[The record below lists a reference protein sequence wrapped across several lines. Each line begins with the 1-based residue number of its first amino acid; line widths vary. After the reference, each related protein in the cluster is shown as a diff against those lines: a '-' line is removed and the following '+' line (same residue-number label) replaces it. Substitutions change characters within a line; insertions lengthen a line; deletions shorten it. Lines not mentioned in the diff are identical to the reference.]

1 MPGPRLAVLYEHNEW
16 FKPLFAELERRRIAF
31 VPLYAGEM
39 SYDPAQRTF
48 PYPLVFNRM
57 SPSSYLRGHGQATFF
72 CRDFLRYLE
81 NAGVRVINGW
91 HSYMTET
98 SKCAQ
103 IEIFERLRLRY
114 PRTFAVN
121 HPSQIL
127 EAAARLQFPIVV
139 KPNVGGSGAKIQ
151 HFPARPEL
159 ERALEAG
166 AIEMGFDNTALVQEF
181 LPARGGAIVR
191 VEVLDG
197 KFLYAIRV
205 VAPPTGNFN
214 LCPAD
219 ICQDEP
225 AAGAAGGG
233 AKKSSSAAAEAKGAP
248 MTEFCPVAPAE
259 KRRLHIEAYK
269 PSPEI
274 IRQALAIAAEARM
287 EVGGIEYL
295 ENERDGCHYFYDA
308 NALSNFVTDA
318 KRIVGFDPWLNLV
331 DFIEG
336 QLAAIA
342 KPHRSLT
349 RPSSKVK
356 V

>member
-1 MPGPRLAVLYEHNEW
+1 MSGPRLAVLYEHSEW

-39 SYDPAQRTF
+39 TYDPAERAF
-48 PYPLVFNRM
+48 PYPLVLNRM
-57 SPSSYLRGHGQATFF
+57 SPSSYLRGHGQAIFF

-81 NAGVRVINGW
+81 NVGVRVINGW
-91 HSYMTET
+91 ESYMTET

-103 IEIFERLRLRY
+103 IEIFERLKLRY
-114 PRTFAVN
+114 PRTFVVN

-127 EAAARLQFPIVV
+127 EASARLQFPVVV

-151 HFPARPEL
+151 HFPGRADL

-166 AIEMGFDNTALVQEF
+166 GIELGFDNTALVQEF

-205 VAPPTGNFN
+205 VAPSTGNFN

-225 AAGAAGGG
+225 AAAASETGR
-233 AKKSSSAAAEAKGAP
+233 ASVPAAQSAP

-269 PSPEI
+269 PSAEI
-274 IRQALAIAAEARM
+274 IRQVLAIAAEARTD
-287 EVGGIEYL
+287 VGGIEYL
-295 ENERDGCHYFYDA
+295 ENERDGRHYFYDA

-318 KRIVGFDPWLNLV
+318 KRIVGFDPWVNLV
-331 DFIEG
+331 DFIE
-336 QLAAIA
+336 QHLEAIA
-342 KPHRSLT
+342 KLRRAPR
-349 RPSSKVK
+349 RAPRKVE